1 MKILPS
7 GRLLEGTFP
16 KGQFVANLREV
27 NQALDAITPGGVHV
41 VHVFIPL
48 SGPHTPVG
56 FLKNLT
62 PNQIFSAN
70 DIKVYSIDV
79 IDFIPP
85 LSTLFRS

>member
-41 VHVFIPL
+41 VHVFIPR
-48 SGPHTPVG
+48 SGPHTPGG
-56 FLKNLT
+56 FLKT
-62 PNQIFSAN
+62 
-70 DIKVYSIDV
+70 
-79 IDFIPP
+79 
-85 LSTLFRS
+85 